1 MIEFRRQSFFLKA
14 CFAIWNLEEPVSG
27 NEGRKMFD
35 GIQLRKYDIKLVLL
49 IVTLSVIGVYAI
61 GSAEESLQSK
71 QLVGVIAGAILMV
84 FISFFNYSF
93 VLKFHWL
100 MYLVNLGLLL
110 AVYFLGDD
118 SHGAQRWFELA
129 GIRFQPSE
137 TSKIL
142 LILFFAQ
149 FIMVYREKL
158 NTFKVIVSC
167 VILVLIPWSLIVIQ
181 PDLSTSILLIVVF
194 CMIMYA
200 AGLRYRIIFGIL
212 GVLIPAFLVGI
223 YIIMEGD
230 IKYIKSYQL
239 DRINAWRF
247 PEEYANSEALQSLN
261 SVMAIGSGQLEGK
274 GYKNN
279 ELTSVKNGNFISET
293 QTDFI
298 FAVIGEEFGFRGSV
312 VVIVLITLIS
322 LECLSVARKAKDL
335 AGTIVAAGM
344 GTLVAFQGFINI
356 GVATFLLPNTGL
368 PLPFVSYGLT
378 SLMSLYMGMG
388 VVLNIRMQ
396 SRDFRLEEED

>member
-1 MIEFRRQSFFLKA
+1 MF
-14 CFAIWNLEEPVSG
+14 
-27 NEGRKMFD
+27 EG
-35 GIQLRKYDIKLVLL
+35 IHLRKYDLKLIILV
-49 IVTLSVIGVYAI
+49 VTLSIIGVFAI
-61 GSAEESLQSK
+61 GSAESSLQSK
-71 QLVGVIAGAILMV
+71 QMAGVIAGAILMV
-84 FISFFNYSF
+84 IISFFNYSF

-100 MYLVNLGLLL
+100 MYILNLALLL

-118 SHGAQRWFELA
+118 SHGAQRWFEFG

-149 FIMVYREKL
+149 FIMLYRDKL
-158 NTFKVIVSC
+158 NTLKVIASC
-167 VILVLIPWSLIVIQ
+167 VLLVLIPWGLIVIQ

-212 GVLIPAFLVGI
+212 AVLIPAFLIGI
-223 YIIMEGD
+223 YIVMKGD

-239 DRINAWRF
+239 DRINAWRY

-322 LECLSVARKAKDL
+322 LECLAVASKAKDL
-335 AGTIVAAGM
+335 AGKIIASGM
-344 GTLVAFQGFINI
+344 GMLIAFQGFINI

-388 VVLNIRMQ
+388 FVLNVKMQ
-396 SRDFRLEEED
+396 SKDRALEDDEE

>member
-1 MIEFRRQSFFLKA
+1 
-14 CFAIWNLEEPVSG
+14 
-27 NEGRKMFD
+27 MFD
-35 GIQLRKYDIKLVLL
+35 GINLRKYDLKLVVLVL
-49 IVTLSVIGVYAI
+49 TLSVIGLFAI

-71 QLVGVIAGAILMV
+71 QLAGVIAGAILMII
-84 FISFFNYSF
+84 ISFFNYSF

-100 MYLVNLGLLL
+100 MYLINLGLLL
-110 AVYFLGDD
+110 AVIFLGDD
-118 SHGAQRWFELA
+118 SHGAQRWFELG

-142 LILFFAQ
+142 LILFFAE

-158 NTFKVIVSC
+158 NTFKVIASC
-167 VILVLIPWSLIVIQ
+167 VLLVLIPWALIVVQ
-181 PDLSTSILLIVVF
+181 PDLSTSILVIVVF

-200 AGLRYRIIFGIL
+200 AGLKYRIIFGIL

-223 YIIMEGD
+223 YIIMKGD
-230 IKYIKSYQL
+230 IKYIKPYQL
-239 DRINAWRF
+239 NRINAWRF

-322 LECLSVARKAKDL
+322 LECLSVARKSKDL

-344 GTLVAFQGFINI
+344 GTLIAFQGFINI

-388 VVLNIRMQ
+388 FVLNIRMQ
-396 SRDFRLEEED
+396 SRDRLMEEED